1 MCVWILAAAAIA
13 LLPGRYHWRG
23 AYVLIATLLPL
34 LVHIWSE
41 VGIWYALGAGVA
53 ALSIL
58 RWPARFVLRWLR
70 ARLGGQGG

>member
-1 MCVWILAAAAIA
+1 MCVWIVAAAAIA

-23 AYVLIATLLPL
+23 AYGLIGVLVPL
-34 LVHIWSE
+34 LAFLWWE
-41 VGIWYALGAGVA
+41 VGIWYAVGAAVA

-58 RWPARFVLRWLR
+58 RWPVRYVLRWLR